1 MRHDEIFEL
10 YVDYLLS
17 SFGEVTATGLSALTG
32 GIISHDRITRSLSEP
47 EFGPKDLWKEVKPI
61 VKKVASEDA
70 VIAFDDSILE
80 KPYTDENEMI
90 SWHYSHTKNRN
101 VKGINLL
108 TGLYY
113 SNGISIPVSYYM
125 VKKTEIYIDKKTGKE
140 HRKSPISKN
149 EIVRDL
155 SQQIIKNGVKFKYFL
170 TDSWFSSTENMMF
183 FKVDLQ
189 KDFIMGLKSNRL
201 VAMSLQD
208 KKEKRYI
215 PIDSIE
221 LEKGSVKEVFLEGV
235 RFPLY
240 IVKKVFINEDES
252 TGILY
257 LITSDPGLSYND
269 LFEIYQ
275 KRWKIEDYHKSIKQ
289 NTAITKSQT
298 KTVRTQSN
306 HIFASL
312 CAFVKLEKLR
322 IVASV
327 NQTNVRKWIYFNAQ
341 KKAMEFLKNLSCNL
355 DNYFYSKQATA

>member
-1 MRHDEIFEL
+1 M
-10 YVDYLLS
+10 
-17 SFGEVTATGLSALTG
+17 
-32 GIISHDRITRSLSEP
+32 
-47 EFGPKDLWKEVKPI
+47 
-61 VKKVASEDA
+61 
-70 VIAFDDSILE
+70 
-80 KPYTDENEMI
+80 
-90 SWHYSHTKNRN
+90 
-101 VKGINLL
+101 
-108 TGLYY
+108 
-113 SNGISIPVSYYM
+113 
-125 VKKTEIYIDKKTGKE
+125 
-140 HRKSPISKN
+140 
-149 EIVRDL
+149 
-155 SQQIIKNGVKFKYFL
+155 
-170 TDSWFSSTENMMF
+170 
-183 FKVDLQ
+183 
-189 KDFIMGLKSNRL
+189 
-201 VAMSLQD
+201 
-208 KKEKRYI
+208 
-215 PIDSIE
+215 
-221 LEKGSVKEVFLEGV
+221 
-235 RFPLY
+235 
-240 IVKKVFINEDES
+240 KKVFINEDES